1 MSKDKKKHKKSRD
14 DNGDTAVMVA
24 APASGDQLG
33 GDKPSGAADTPP
45 VPFVGD
51 ITRYLETEAPED
63 IRAAIREADKDD
75 ILSKTYPY
83 REEIDEDDAEDH
95 LERLQVELVKMSYH
109 LRATGQRLVVLFEGR
124 DAAGKGGTIDRMRE
138 NLNPRQAYVVALP
151 KPSER
156 EATQWYFQRYV
167 DWLPAAGEIALFDRS
182 WYNRAVVE
190 KVFGFC
196 TEEQRAAF
204 FRQLPQFENLLIDE
218 GITLVKLWLSVDRAE
233 QLKRFLDRE
242 KDPLKQWKL
251 SWIDV
256 EGLRK
261 WDDYTAAIAET
272 MNQCHL
278 TCAPWTVIL
287 SDDKNRARIAA
298 IQTVLNAVDY
308 KGRDKAAIGQVD
320 RKICGGPDLL

>member
-1 MSKDKKKHKKSRD
+1 MSKDKKKHKNTRKDESP
-14 DNGDTAVMVA
+14 AASLA
-24 APASGDQLG
+24 APASAKGDLAGDAG
-33 GDKPSGAADTPP
+33 GASDAI
-45 VPFVGD
+45 PFVGD
-51 ITRYLETEAPED
+51 ITRYLETEAPEK
-63 IRAAIREADKDD
+63 IRAAIRDAGKDD
-75 ILSKTYPY
+75 ILSKDYPY
-83 REEIDEDDAEDH
+83 REELDKKVAEDH

-109 LRATGQRLVVLFEGR
+109 LRTTGQRLVVLFEGR
-124 DAAGKGGTIDRMRE
+124 DAAGKGGTIERMRQ
-138 NLNPRQAYVVALP
+138 NLNPRQAYIVALP

-196 TEEQRAAF
+196 TSDQRDSF
-204 FRQLPQFENLLIDE
+204 FRQLPQFESLLIDE
-218 GITLVKLWLSVDRAE
+218 GITLVKFWLSVDRAE

-261 WDDYTAAIAET
+261 WDDYTDAIAET
-272 MNQCHL
+272 MQSCHR
-278 TCAPWTVIL
+278 TRAPWTVIL
-287 SDDKNRARIAA
+287 SDDKARARIAA
-298 IQTVLNAVDY
+298 IQTVLNAVAY
-308 KGRDKAAIGQVD
+308 RGRDERAIGPID
-320 RKICGGPDLL
+320 GKICGGPDLL